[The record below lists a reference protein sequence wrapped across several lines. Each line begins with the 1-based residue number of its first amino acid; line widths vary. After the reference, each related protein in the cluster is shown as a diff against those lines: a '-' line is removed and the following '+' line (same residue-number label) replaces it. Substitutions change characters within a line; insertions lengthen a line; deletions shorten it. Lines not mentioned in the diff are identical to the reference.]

1 MPGGTDDPPG
11 FSSEVPHRQGESS
24 MAFDVGNAARFN
36 RTVVL
41 KFNNEKLKVTYNAG
55 EKFRAYQDRA
65 QKHEQERVDLQYQ
78 IQRFG
83 AGENEEDRAKT
94 DAAYE
99 KLIGRLNHTRRA
111 IADNICGVI
120 EDWDLEGDRDAIR
133 ELLPKAERK
142 GSHPD
147 ATGHG
152 KIPID
157 GAWLDALPLP
167 DDFILKIVETVN
179 ENFNSGGA
187 TGNA

>member
-1 MPGGTDDPPG
+1 MP
-11 FSSEVPHRQGESS
+11 
-24 MAFDVGNAARFN
+24 FDVSAAARFT

-41 KFNNEKLKVTYNAG
+41 KFNQEKLSVTYNAG
-55 EKFRAYQDRA
+55 EKFKVYQDRA
-65 QKHEQERVDLQYQ
+65 QKHEQDRLDLQFQ

-83 AGENEEDRAKT
+83 SGENEEDRAKT

-99 KLIGRLNHTRRA
+99 KLIEQLKRTRRL
-111 IADNICGVI
+111 IADNICAVI

-133 ELLPKAERK
+133 ELLPKADKK
-142 GSHPD
+142 GHAD

-167 DDFILKIVETVN
+167 DDFILKIVEVIS
-179 ENFNSGGA
+179 ENFNTGGA

>member
-1 MPGGTDDPPG
+1 MP
-11 FSSEVPHRQGESS
+11 
-24 MAFDVGNAARFN
+24 FDVSAAARFT

-41 KFNNEKLKVTYNAG
+41 KFNQEKLSVTYNAG
-55 EKFRAYQDRA
+55 EKFKVYQDRA
-65 QKHEQERVDLQYQ
+65 QKHEQERLDLQFQ

-83 AGENEEDRAKT
+83 SGENEEDRAKT

-99 KLIGRLNHTRRA
+99 KLIEQLKRTRRL
-111 IADNICGVI
+111 IADNICFVI

-133 ELLPKAERK
+133 GLLPKADKK
-142 GSHPD
+142 GHPD
-147 ATGHG
+147 ATGQG

-167 DDFILKIVETVN
+167 DDFILKIVDTVN
-179 ENFNSGGA
+179 DIFNTGGA